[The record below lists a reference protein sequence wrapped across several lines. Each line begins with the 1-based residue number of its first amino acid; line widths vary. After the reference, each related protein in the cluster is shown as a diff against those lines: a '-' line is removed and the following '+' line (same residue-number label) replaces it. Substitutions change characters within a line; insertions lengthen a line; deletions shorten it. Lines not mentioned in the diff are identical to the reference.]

1 MNVLVV
7 ADGHY
12 YITPNGDV
20 YADSVYDY
28 NFYKRYLMSFDH
40 VYAVIRATRIN
51 EAPKNKKLSRGEG
64 VTFLL

>member
-40 VYAVIRATRIN
+40 VYA
-51 EAPKNKKLSRGEG
+51 
-64 VTFLL
+64 